1 MQGRENEFG
10 AGMDCRE
17 FEALV
22 DALAASDGEATES
35 AAAAAHRAACP
46 RCARLL
52 ALLSDSGTPPARA
65 DEPFVASVLRRTVGS
80 TCASAQP
87 QLPDWADGALD
98 PQSVRLVAQHLDHC
112 TGCAALAG
120 ALLALSRDL
129 PELAEVS
136 PDAAFLDEV
145 QARTHAFTR
154 PSYAPSRIHA
164 VWRHLLERPRL
175 AWEFATAVCLLLAPF
190 WALPSSPLR
199 DMPQHAL
206 AVVQFVPADF
216 GQATAR
222 LRPLGHEALRKAWR
236 GTGAPIAA
244 SAERFETRLAARRQV
259 ARETWP
265 SVQEHLAA
273 LGGGIT
279 SRDPSRAAQA
289 LRLLGEDLATLWRG
303 SRAGAKPTPG
313 GG

>member
-1 MQGRENEFG
+1 
-10 AGMDCRE
+10 MDCRE

-22 DALAASDGEATES
+22 DALAASDGEATEG

-46 RCARLL
+46 RCARLF

-65 DEPFVASVLRRTVGS
+65 DEPFVAGVLRRTVGS
-80 TCASAQP
+80 TCASAQQ
-87 QLPDWADGALD
+87 QLPDWGDGALD
-98 PQSVRLVAQHLDHC
+98 PQSARLVAQHLDHC
-112 TGCAALAG
+112 TGCEDLAG

-145 QARTHAFTR
+145 RARTHPLTR
-154 PSYAPSRIHA
+154 PIDSPSRIHA
-164 VWRHLLERPRL
+164 VWRHLLQRPRL

-206 AVVQFVPADF
+206 AAVQLVPADF
-216 GQATAR
+216 GQATSR
-222 LRPLGHEALRKAWR
+222 LRPLGHDGLTRAWR
-236 GTGAPIAA
+236 STGAPIAA
-244 SAERFETRLAARRQV
+244 GAERYGARLAARRQL
-259 ARETWP
+259 AQETWP
-265 SVQEHLAA
+265 GVQEHLAA
-273 LGGGIT
+273 FGGGIT

-303 SRAGAKPTPG
+303 SRAGAKPTSG

>member
-1 MQGRENEFG
+1 
-10 AGMDCRE
+10 MDCRE

-35 AAAAAHRAACP
+35 AAAAAHRDACP
-46 RCARLL
+46 RCARLF

-80 TCASAQP
+80 TCASAQQ
-87 QLPDWADGALD
+87 QLPDWSDGALD
-98 PQSVRLVAQHLDHC
+98 PQSARLVAQHLDHC
-112 TGCAALAG
+112 TGCEELAG
-120 ALLALSRDL
+120 AVLALSRDL

-145 QARTHAFTR
+145 RARTHALTR
-154 PSYAPSRIHA
+154 PTYAGSRLHE
-164 VWRHLLERPRL
+164 VWRQLLRRPRL
-175 AWEFATAVCLLLAPF
+175 AWEFATAICLLLSPF

-199 DMPQHAL
+199 DMPQQAL
-206 AVVQFVPADF
+206 AVVQVVPADF
-216 GQATAR
+216 GQATSR
-222 LRPLGHEALRKAWR
+222 LRPLGQAALTQAWR
-236 GTGAPIAA
+236 STGAPIEEC
-244 SAERFETRLAARRQV
+244 AESIGAKLAARRRL
-259 ARETWP
+259 ASEIRP
-265 SVQEHLAA
+265 SVEAHLAA
-273 LGGGIT
+273 LGGAIP

-303 SRAGAKPTPG
+303 ARAGAKPTPG